1 MQKTARQTYSV
12 CPVCLR
18 RIPAVQV
25 DRNGAIYLEKS
36 CPLHGD
42 FSTLI
47 WRGLMDIESWRGAEP
62 TIGSGEN
69 MSCPHACGLCPD
81 HRQETCCTVLEVTKR
96 CNLRC
101 TFCFADGGEG
111 IDIPFDTVC
120 ARLHAL
126 AKPGKTLVQLS
137 GGEPTVRDDLP
148 EIVEAAFGAGCAHV
162 QLNTNGLRLAE
173 DPAYVKRLAEAG
185 LSFVFLQF
193 DGVDDRVHRA
203 LRGRDLAAIKSSAID
218 NCAANNIGVTLVPTL
233 VPGVNT
239 HEIGDIIRFAISRS
253 PSVRGVH
260 FQPVSY
266 FGRIPSPPSDDDR
279 FTLDELLTAIV
290 EQTDGL
296 VPADTL
302 LPARCNH
309 PMCGFHAD
317 YVVTRGQRLYPL
329 HRSGCSCG
337 SPVTA
342 DQNRSFISTKW
353 KRPEEDESVSSGNNS
368 CCEADL
374 KSLDGFLRF
383 ARQFSFTLTSMPF
396 QDAWNLDLERLRRC
410 SLHVFDDGR
419 FVPFC
424 SYYLTAQG

>member
-1 MQKTARQTYSV
+1 MKKTARHTYSV
-12 CPVCLR
+12 CPVCLE
-18 RIPAVQV
+18 RIPATQV
-25 DRNGAIYLEKS
+25 ERDGAIYLEKS
-36 CPLHGD
+36 CPRHGD
-42 FSTLI
+42 FSALL
-47 WRGLMDIESWRGAEP
+47 WRGLVDIDSWRGEEP
-62 TIGSGEN
+62 TIATGEN
-69 MSCPHACGLCPD
+69 ESCPHACGLCPE

-96 CNLRC
+96 CNIRC

-111 IDIPFDTVC
+111 EDIPLETIH
-120 ARLHAL
+120 ARLNAL

-148 EIVEAAFGAGCAHV
+148 EIVRAAFEARCAHV
-162 QLNTNGLRLAE
+162 QLNTNGIRLAE
-173 DPAYVKRLAEAG
+173 DPAYVARLAEAG
-185 LSFVFLQF
+185 LSFAFLQF
-193 DGVDDRVHRA
+193 DGTDDEIHRS
-203 LRGRDLAAIKSSAID
+203 LRGRDLAEIKSRAID

-239 HEIGDIIRFAISRS
+239 HQVGEIIRYAVARS
-253 PSVRGVH
+253 PAVRGVH

-266 FGRIPSPPSDDDR
+266 FGRIPSQPKDEDR

-296 VPADTL
+296 VGMDTL
-302 LPARCNH
+302 LPARFTH
-309 PMCGFHAD
+309 PLCGFHAD
-317 YVVTRGQRLYPL
+317 FVVTRKQGLYPL
-329 HRSGCSCG
+329 HRRGCSCG

-342 DQNRSFISTKW
+342 DQNRSFITSKW
-353 KRPEEDESVSSGNNS
+353 KRPEQDESATETG

-374 KSLDGFLRF
+374 KTLDGFLKF
-383 ARQFSFTLTSMPF
+383 ARTFSFTLTSMPF

-410 SLHVFDDGR
+410 SLHVFDDGK